1 LKNRKEAD
9 RKMVE
14 SNVVTVTYQAVV
26 AVTLNLQVSMD
37 TKGNVPY
44 DPAKDTIW
52 FMVTASADCYGKAVK
67 LIVDGQ
73 DTGLM
78 NNFGNN
84 PVGDRT
90 HVNIVVSPSNMPSQ
104 LKTQGSHSCK
114 VVSVG
119 W

>member
-1 LKNRKEAD
+1 
-9 RKMVE
+9 MVE
-14 SNVVTVTYQAVV
+14 SNVVTVTYQAVT
-26 AVTLNLQVSMD
+26 VTLNLQVSID
-37 TKGNVPY
+37 TKGNIPY
-44 DPAKDTIW
+44 TDPTKDSIW

-67 LIVDGQ
+67 LIVDGV
-73 DTGLM
+73 DTGLV